1 MLWINAQSLLHI
13 VPARPPAVG
22 RGAEI
27 KLQDYSATLNQRHLG
42 AAEGQSSLWG
52 TGLQS
57 TSLRQSLIRLGKEQ
71 SGHIRS
77 NTRFAQLLLQDNNN
91 QKKKKSQ

>member
-1 MLWINAQSLLHI
+1 MPWSDAQSLLHI
-13 VPARPPAVG
+13 VPARPPAGG

-27 KLQDYSATLNQRHLG
+27 KLQDYTAVLNQRHPG

-57 TSLRQSLIRLGKEQ
+57 TSLQQSLIRPGKEQ
-71 SGHIRS
+71 SGHVCS

-91 QKKKKSQ
+91 QKKKSK